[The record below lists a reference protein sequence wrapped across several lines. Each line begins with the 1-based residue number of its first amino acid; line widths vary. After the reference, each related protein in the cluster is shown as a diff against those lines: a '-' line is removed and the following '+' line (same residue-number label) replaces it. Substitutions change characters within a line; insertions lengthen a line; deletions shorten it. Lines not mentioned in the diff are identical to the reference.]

1 MEPAYARRCAG
12 YQENHRI
19 LRWRCLHKHGTGGAR
34 NSFPGLDRAR
44 RNTFPS
50 GGRWP
55 KYVNA
60 NNARF
65 LIVFVPRERAKFF
78 PIDERKYCQTKDI
91 NVAQTPTPIINP
103 IFFGFRQWSICR
115 AREIGKYRSSLFVA
129 TE

>member
-1 MEPAYARRCAG
+1 MAEVCKREQRKVP
-12 YQENHRI
+12 
-19 LRWRCLHKHGTGGAR
+19 
-34 NSFPGLDRAR
+34 DR
-44 RNTFPS
+44 
-50 GGRWP
+50 
-55 KYVNA
+55 V
-60 NNARF
+60 
-65 LIVFVPRERAKFF
+65 VPRERAKFF